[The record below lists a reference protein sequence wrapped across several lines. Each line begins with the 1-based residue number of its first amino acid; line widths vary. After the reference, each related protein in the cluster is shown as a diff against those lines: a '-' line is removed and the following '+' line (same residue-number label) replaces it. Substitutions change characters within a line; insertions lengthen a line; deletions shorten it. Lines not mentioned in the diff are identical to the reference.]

1 MKQTIMIRMS
11 LHFLSTL
18 LGVLSIFV
26 LIQAQDQSGLVMNFS
41 IVVLCHIVVVIDVRS
56 GAVPRAVKR
65 AISSH

>member
-18 LGVLSIFV
+18 LGVLTIFV

-56 GAVPRAVKR
+56 RAVPRAVKK

>member
-1 MKQTIMIRMS
+1 MKKTMMGML
-11 LHFLSTL
+11 LHFL
-18 LGVLSIFV
+18 LGVLSILV

-56 GAVPRAVKR
+56 GAVPRAIKK

>member
-1 MKQTIMIRMS
+1 MIRMS

-41 IVVLCHIVVVIDVRS
+41 IVVLCHVVVIDVRS